1 MTPSSV
7 VARPRARTTPW
18 PGLGPVNMRRITL
31 KVFTHSGE
39 WEPVIFRAPRG
50 QQFSQAGAA
59 HLVSRLMGTVEEKF
73 PGQIFRVVYVGRG
86 QYNVIPE
93 PIAHA

>member
-1 MTPSSV
+1 
-7 VARPRARTTPW
+7 
-18 PGLGPVNMRRITL
+18 MRRITL

-39 WEPVIFRAPRG
+39 WEPYVFSAPKG
-50 QQFSQAGAA
+50 HEFSRAGAED
-59 HLVSRLMGTVEEKF
+59 LVGRFRGHVEEKF